1 MKYSYY
7 INYMP
12 VSTDT
17 YEKIIDKAMKLSV
30 EFTINVSHKVNE
42 EYCTTEL
49 EIPFL
54 GLLDMIVYDDKI
66 KLNKEDGNNKKH

>member
-7 INYMP
+7 INHMSI
-12 VSTDT
+12 STNT
-17 YEKIIDKAMKLSV
+17 YEKIINKAIELSV

-49 EIPFL
+49 EIPFY
-54 GLLDMIVYDDKI
+54 GLLDMIVYDGKI
-66 KLNKEDGNNKKH
+66 NLNKNNKEH